1 MVLYLLN
8 GSDIEHTIHQLE
20 LQQNLCSGVELETIT
35 IQLEIYERIKNAA
48 VKVNFAPV
56 TVDGLLD
63 EIVNLKSKT
72 NGKANGTS
80 KQH

>member
-1 MVLYLLN
+1 VILYLLN
-8 GSDIEHTIHQLE
+8 GSDIEHTIRQLE
-20 LQQNLCSGVELETIT
+20 IAQNLATGVELETIC

-63 EIVNLKSKT
+63 EIVSLKTKSKS
-72 NGKANGTS
+72 NGK
-80 KQH
+80 H